1 MTYIFNPTT
10 RIMEQRIN
18 KGIRKN
24 KIIKY
29 KAIYKLKNKANQ
41 KTKDGTLKE

>member
-10 RIMEQRIN
+10 RIMEQRNI

-29 KAIYKLKNKANQ
+29 KVVYKLKNKINQ
-41 KTKDGTLKE
+41 KTKDSTLKE